1 MHDNHHLQSTVAY
14 QNTVNYSMGG
24 GENKNEVIET
34 DCSIRLLRLESDG
47 EQLPSNLPSR
57 KAYRDDYYAL
67 IINGKK
73 NPSVPLDM
81 GRYGEYD
88 PHTVEYQIYRGE
100 PIHSCGGSW
109 AWIPSHNCR
118 CVVLLSDRLQ
128 SPESPP
134 LHPPC
139 VC

>member
-1 MHDNHHLQSTVAY
+1 
-14 QNTVNYSMGG
+14 MGRFPTIAWG
-24 GENKNEVIET
+24 GEHKNEVIET

-47 EQLPSNLPSR
+47 AQRPSNLPSR

-100 PIHSCGGSW
+100 
-109 AWIPSHNCR
+109 ATDT
-118 CVVLLSDRLQ
+118 VL
-128 SPESPP
+128 
-134 LHPPC
+134 
-139 VC
+139 